1 MDGSASDRKDPVSLL
16 VVACGFGTG
25 GTERHLS
32 LLLPRLLARGITPR
46 VYALGD
52 EGVMAQPIR
61 DAGIT
66 VDFPLGDQPFVTRLP
81 PPFRG
86 LAVYATEIFR
96 LRNIIKREKPDI
108 CHCFL
113 PMATVIGGVAAG
125 LARHPLVLASRRSL
139 RNYQADNPALARVER
154 RLIRGMNAVLG
165 NSRAVIEQLAEEGV
179 PGDRIGLI
187 YNGVPVDA
195 PGTGQNRRSMR
206 HRLGIED
213 DALVLVS
220 VANLIPYKGHR
231 DLFAAL
237 SRIAAELPPQ
247 WVLLCAGRDSGI
259 AADLEHYAD
268 ELGIGSNVRLLG
280 DFDDVEGLYCAA
292 DISVL
297 ASHQEGFSNAVLES
311 LVAGVPTIATAVGGN
326 GEAIGDDD
334 VGRLVPPRSPES
346 LAAAI
351 RELAES
357 ADLRERLGVAARDRA
372 CALFAI
378 DDCVDRYEN
387 LYRGLLSASDKPVN
401 GFVDNAG
408 WTTS

>member
-1 MDGSASDRKDPVSLL
+1 MPNRASDQKDPISLL
-16 VVACGFGTG
+16 VVACGLGTG

-32 LLLPRLLARGITPR
+32 LLLPRLLARGIRPR

-52 EGVMAQPIR
+52 EGTMAQPIR

-66 VDFPLGDQPFVTRLP
+66 IDFPLGNQPLVTKLP

-86 LAVYATEIFR
+86 LAVYATEILR
-96 LRNIIKREKPDI
+96 LRKIIKQEKPDI

-113 PMATVIGGVAAG
+113 PMATVIGGAAAR
-125 LARHPLVLASRRSL
+125 LARHPVVLASRRSL
-139 RNYQADNPALARVER
+139 RDYQADNPTLARVER
-154 RLIRGMNAVLG
+154 RLIRGMKAVLG

-179 PGDRIGLI
+179 PEDRIGLI
-187 YNGVPVDA
+187 YNGVPV
-195 PGTGQNRRSMR
+195 GTVKTEQDRITMRR
-206 HRLGIED
+206 HLGID
-213 DALVLVS
+213 DNALVLVS

-237 SRIAAELPPQ
+237 SGIAAELPQP

-259 AADLEHYAD
+259 AADLERYAD

-280 DFDDVEGLYCAA
+280 DYEDVVGLYGAA
-292 DISVL
+292 DISIL

-326 GEAIGDDD
+326 GEAIGDDA
-334 VGRLVPPRSPES
+334 VGRLVPTRDPAS
-346 LAAAI
+346 LAVAI
-351 RELAES
+351 RELAGS
-357 ADLRERLGVAARDRA
+357 SDLRERLGAASRDRA
-372 CALFAI
+372 NSLFAI
-378 DDCVDRYEN
+378 DDCVGRYEN
-387 LYRGLLSASDKPVN
+387 LYRGLLSAPGKPV
-401 GFVDNAG
+401 DRLTDDTE